1 MAGPSRRVTRRCSDG
16 VPSQKDSQPIVV
28 LDLDLNSTPS
38 ESSELEESSSTSCRR
53 ITPTGNLLDSAP
65 PPHASVID
73 VDQIEDVSD
82 EGGRSRQAK
91 IIDCESYPDSE
102 EVQNF
107 SKGKKVTRV
116 PPIQKEPSLTCSM
129 CMDPLGE
136 AATTDCGHIYC
147 YSCLREFIQTHK
159 ECPTCGRKLAISNFH
174 RLYFPAME

>member
-1 MAGPSRRVTRRCSDG
+1 MAGPSRRVTRRLSG
-16 VPSQKDSQPIVV
+16 VVPSQEDSQPIVV

-38 ESSELEESSSTSCRR
+38 ESSELEESSATSCWRVN
-53 ITPTGNLLDSAP
+53 PTGNLLESAP

-82 EGGRSRQAK
+82 GGGRSRLAK

-102 EVQNF
+102 EVQNS
-107 SKGKKVTRV
+107 SKGKKVSLV
-116 PPIQKEPSLTCSM
+116 PPIPKEPSLTCSM
-129 CMDPLGE
+129 CMDPLRE
-136 AATTDCGHIYC
+136 AATTVCGHIYC